1 MAKKPVI
8 FIPCHD
14 LIEYQLL
21 PCALLLLLDKLGK
34 GQNDPDSKEHKQQ
47 LGVFLADWNTLDKTH
62 QEQFAA
68 RMAHVLLDGVTLEH
82 MQAQVAE
89 MAHQS
94 SVNRI
99 FSRNHSSN

>member
-1 MAKKPVI
+1 MAEKPAI

-21 PCALLLLLDKLGK
+21 PCALLLLLDKLGE
-34 GQNDPDSKEHKQQ
+34 GQNDPDSTEHKQQ
-47 LGVFLADWNTLDKTH
+47 LGVFLADWKALDKKH

-68 RMAHVLLDGVTLEH
+68 RMANTLLDGAKLEY
-82 MQAQVAE
+82 MTAQVDE

-99 FSRNHSSN
+99 FSTKHAAN